1 MKTSLL
7 LTILVVLGQTTL
19 LALRQVPAPLTT
31 FEGDVREVRVVDHVQ
46 NHPGFHRIW
55 QPYIAQWNAD
65 SGGRRHLVV
74 AYGAQ
79 LEGKTDMGDIMCVV
93 SRDDGDTWTAPIRIF
108 DHRERQGRLQF
119 GYANAILFKPEG
131 HDVMWC
137 FAMRSPLTPRNS
149 EEGQLVGAYS
159 PDGGFSW
166 IPVELAMHYTGHMI
180 VVAGPMETTIEG
192 KKRYLLPA
200 HRNTLQ
206 KDPFGDREH
215 FVLSSSNL
223 LEWRLEAFIP
233 QPESGPKVFLHEGN
247 IAPGDQAGELKIV
260 MRTADYI
267 DDSQTTDPP
276 RAYSSVSRDGGR
288 TWTPAVPEPAL
299 HNAKSKGFFG
309 RMADWTHIYV
319 YSDGPQQRDRSWPG
333 FPHGGRTSLRYKIKP
348 AGGEWSEER
357 TFFHAGIKN
366 SYPTLIEVA
375 PREFRAVWD
384 SGTESQARTHIQ
396 FGKLILGE

>member
-1 MKTSLL
+1 
-7 LTILVVLGQTTL
+7 LVVLGQTTL
-19 LALRQVPAPLTT
+19 VALRQVPDPVAT
-31 FEGDVREVRVVDHVQ
+31 FEGDVREIRVVDHVQ

-55 QPYIAQWNAD
+55 QPYIAQWNAGT
-65 SGGRRHLVV
+65 GGRRHLVV

-93 SRDDGDTWTAPIRIF
+93 SRDDGDTWTAPIKIF

-131 HDVMWC
+131 HDVLWC

-192 KKRYLLPA
+192 KNRYLLPA

-233 QPESGPKVFLHEGN
+233 QPASSPKVFLHEGN
-247 IAPGDQAGELKIV
+247 IASGDQPGELKIV

-309 RMADWTHIYV
+309 RMADGTHIYV

-357 TFFHAGIKN
+357 TFFQAGIKN

-384 SGTESQARTHIQ
+384 SGTESQARTHIH
-396 FGKLILGE
+396 FGKLRLD